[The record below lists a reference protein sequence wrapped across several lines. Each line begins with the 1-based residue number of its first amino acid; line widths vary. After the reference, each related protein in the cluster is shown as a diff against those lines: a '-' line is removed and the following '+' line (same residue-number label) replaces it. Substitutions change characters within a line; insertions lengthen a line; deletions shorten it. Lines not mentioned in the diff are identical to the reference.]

1 MDTMIHLNRVFIA
14 RRPGQAQVMP
24 QRRPHVAAGTAT
36 VRYGKWTGM
45 RRLISWLVS
54 GLVAGVVSLSGAAC
68 AYRGGTDVL
77 TTRFTWFS
85 YLNGDDIR
93 ARCVPGGPSLFRFV
107 YNADYT
113 RQVRTYAISPTGRE
127 GEWILNA
134 RVLKGPLLREIVIDD
149 PLTLADDPL
158 RAFDSLAGVRQST
171 PLSARDVDALEGA
184 LAMSGFFRPA
194 LRGLRLPSDGF
205 YWIGIVCTNGR
216 VTFNAFLWPS
226 ERFDALTFPRLL
238 FAWDPTD
245 EPIVPPHERP
255 FANIDQQDAGV
266 RNAVRFT
273 LMVGDNGLAGHHTVF

>member
-1 MDTMIHLNRVFIA
+1 
-14 RRPGQAQVMP
+14 
-24 QRRPHVAAGTAT
+24 
-36 VRYGKWTGM
+36 M
-45 RRLISWLVS
+45 RRLISLLGA
-54 GLVAGVVSLSGAAC
+54 GLVAGLVSLSAAAC

-93 ARCVPGGPSLFRFV
+93 ARCVPGGPSLYRFV

-113 RQVRTYAISPTGRE
+113 RQVRTYAISPSGRE
-127 GEWILNA
+127 AEWVLRA

-158 RAFDSLAGVRQST
+158 RAFDSLAGVRQSV

-184 LAMSGFFRPA
+184 LATSDFFRPA
-194 LRGLRLPSDGF
+194 PRGLRLPSDGF

-216 VTFNAFLWPS
+216 VTFNAFVWPT

-238 FAWDPTD
+238 FAWDPTG

-255 FANIDQQDAGV
+255 FAGLDQQDAGE

-273 LMVGDNGLAGHHTVF
+273 LTVGENGLAGHHTVF